1 MVIVQ
6 FLKIGICVNAMRALA
21 IKNSGVKEKKKRKM
35 WAMKE
40 TLVNEMHEFVTFTLT
55 VDGGMS
61 ALDVD
66 GFFETK
72 TIDDVVSCKYLG
84 VEVSEA
90 F

>member
-1 MVIVQ
+1 
-6 FLKIGICVNAMRALA
+6 
-21 IKNSGVKEKKKRKM
+21 
-35 WAMKE
+35 MKE
-40 TLVNEMHEFVTFTLT
+40 TLVNEMHEFVTFTFT

-61 ALDVD
+61 VLDVD